1 MFVKEHG
8 IFSDYPDNPHG
19 LNQVKPRIA
28 SKSLVEHSL
37 RGRWRFVR
45 KDVPSGGSFQ
55 RTTQK
60 MVGNGG
66 KMVGNEGHEGK
77 MGGWSN

>member
-1 MFVKEHG
+1 MFVKEYG
-8 IFSDYPDNPHG
+8 TFSDYPDNPHG
-19 LNQVKPRIA
+19 LNQVKPQIA

-37 RGRWRFVR
+37 RGRGRFVR

-60 MVGNGG
+60 MVV
-66 KMVGNEGHEGK
+66 KWWEMKGNEGT
-77 MGGWSN
+77 